1 MNNEEIFQVPF
12 EDGTVMDKFRKIF
25 IKCVKITQKYL
36 QDSNRR
42 INLVV

>member
-25 IKCVKITQKYL
+25 TKCVKITQKYL
-36 QDSNRR
+36 QDSNRH

>member
-25 IKCVKITQKYL
+25 TKCVKITQKYL
-36 QDSNRR
+36 QDSNSHV
-42 INLVV
+42 NFVV